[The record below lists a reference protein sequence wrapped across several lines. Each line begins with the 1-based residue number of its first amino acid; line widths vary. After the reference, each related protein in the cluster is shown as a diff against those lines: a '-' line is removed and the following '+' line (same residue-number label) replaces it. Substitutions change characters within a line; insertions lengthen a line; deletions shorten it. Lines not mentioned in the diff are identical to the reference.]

1 MIQPVTK
8 DRNNDG
14 EVIMMDMAQVLY
26 IQTEDGAV
34 VFLTSEGRFYPLVP
48 SLSMYAKHTEQIG
61 FQKLDR
67 TNLVN
72 MNLIRRFDE
81 KRGLVFFEKE
91 EDANSQSA
99 IVAFMNLSKLKSV
112 IMAWIERNANKTDK
126 GES

>member
-1 MIQPVTK
+1 
-8 DRNNDG
+8 
-14 EVIMMDMAQVLY
+14 MMDMAQVLY